1 MAGTV
6 ALRDGRPEARV
17 GKRVRVGIVS
27 YKRQSDDADADED
40 SGDVDEAAR
49 GRAFLR
55 FVGENEPLLDA
66 ILYDWFPDKLPG
78 ELDDSLDLLRF
89 WRMIETKSIMAVE
102 DFRKRFYAGKEK
114 EPAKGDR
121 EAKAEWARKIAA
133 IKRHDDWL
141 KDAGL
146 WED

>member
-1 MAGTV
+1 M
-6 ALRDGRPEARV
+6 
-17 GKRVRVGIVS
+17 
-27 YKRQSDDADADED
+27 
-40 SGDVDEAAR
+40 
-49 GRAFLR
+49 
-55 FVGENEPLLDA
+55 DA

-121 EAKAEWARKIAA
+121 EAKAEWTRKIAA

-141 KDAGL
+141 KAAGL